1 MKTNKISLIIS
12 MLVISFN
19 SIAIQSDFDQPIHV
33 SSVSQRAAMKDNT
46 VVFQDD
52 VLLTQGTIKLTADK
66 LTIIRGEKPNHEI
79 MIAEGKAA
87 TFYQTQEDGRPLDA
101 QANKIHYDVAKS
113 IITLTGNAQI
123 KQLDS
128 RINGSKIV
136 YSLET
141 EELAVSNDGQKQR
154 VTTVFLPAQF
164 DKNNSADKTSEKE
177 E

>member
-1 MKTNKISLIIS
+1 MKKNKISLLIS
-12 MLVISFN
+12 MLVISF
-19 SIAIQSDFDQPIHV
+19 ATLALESDFNQPIHV
-33 SSVSQRAAMKDNT
+33 SSISQRAAMKDNT

-66 LTIIRGEKPNHEI
+66 LTIIRGDKPNHEI

-113 IITLTGNAQI
+113 IITLTGKAQI

-128 RINGSKIV
+128 QINGSKIV

-141 EELAVSNDGQKQR
+141 EELTVSNDGEKQR
-154 VTTVFLPAQF
+154 VTTVFLPSQF
-164 DKNNSADKTSEKE
+164 DNNNKKDKTSK
-177 E
+177 

>member
-1 MKTNKISLIIS
+1 
-12 MLVISFN
+12 MLVISFA
-19 SIAIQSDFDQPIHV
+19 SIAIESDFSQAIHV
-33 SSVSQRAAMKDNT
+33 SAISQYAAMKDNT

-66 LTIIRGEKPNHEI
+66 LTVIRGEKANHEI
-79 MIAEGKAA
+79 MIAEGNVA
-87 TFYQTQEDGRPLDA
+87 TFYQTQADGKPLNA
-101 QANKIHYDVAKS
+101 QANKIHYDVATS

-128 RINGSKIV
+128 QINGSTIV

-141 EELAVSNDGQKQR
+141 EELTVSNKGKER
-154 VTTVFLPAQF
+154 VTTIFLPAQF
-164 DKNNSADKTSEKE
+164 DKNKAEDKTSEKE

>member
-1 MKTNKISLIIS
+1 MKKNKISVIIS
-12 MLVISFN
+12 MLVISF
-19 SIAIQSDFDQPIHV
+19 SSVAVESDFDQPIHV
-33 SSVSQRAAMKDNT
+33 SSISQHASMKDNT
-46 VVFQDD
+46 VVFQDE

-66 LTIIRGEKPNHEI
+66 LTIIRGDKPNHEI
-79 MIAEGKAA
+79 MIAEGKTA

-113 IITLTGNAQI
+113 TITLSGNAQI

-128 RINGSKIV
+128 QINGSKIV
-136 YSLET
+136 YSLDS
-141 EELAVSNDGQKQR
+141 EELTVSNDGQKQR

-164 DKNNSADKTSEKE
+164 DKNNKENKE